1 MLFPRLRLVTC
12 KGTLSVITRQNSLWT
27 AGNVVK
33 SPAKD
38 ILVPDVPLHE
48 YVWKNLD
55 KWPTKTAIVC
65 GVTDRSYTY
74 EQVYY
79 HSRNFAAHLRKS
91 FNIQD
96 GDCIAVMLPNLPEYP
111 AVLFGIMA
119 AGGLAT
125 TINPGYTAHEVQR
138 QLTLSEAKLVITTPE
153 IAPVMK
159 EALKI
164 IQKDLPMIT
173 VTGSKINEAASFEEL
188 MNSKDVDKDV
198 LKEVRRVAGDVCL
211 LPCSSGTTGLPKGVE
226 LTHRNIV
233 ANCEQQNTELRHY
246 EFTTGSH
253 QDSVVIVL
261 PMFHM
266 FALSV
271 AMVHKFSAG
280 LRLVSLPSFQPRS
293 FLDAMVQYRVSLM
306 YTAPPLALF
315 LGSHPAVSSEHFAHL
330 NTIVCGAAPLPGA
343 DVDNVLRKAGKE
355 LDFLQGYGL
364 TETSPLATVSPP
376 GSRDR
381 ASAGVPIPS
390 VELRVVDAE
399 LRNLGP
405 NEVGH
410 LDRKLGSL
418 DLGDMHNG
426 STRESQV
433 QEGELLIR
441 GPNIMKGYKDNPEA
455 NEEAFAEAGWLR
467 SGDLA
472 RVSDAGALY
481 ICDRLKELIKV
492 KGFQV
497 PPAELEAAL
506 KEHPGVLDAAVVG
519 APDDEAGERPKA
531 FVISQGN
538 TTAKDILGF
547 VNERLA
553 KYKRIKDLV
562 FVDSIPKNPSGKIL
576 RRVIK
581 EKYC

>member
-1 MLFPRLRLVTC
+1 MIISLTMLFPRLRLVTS
-12 KGTLSVITRQNSLWT
+12 KGTLSVIKRQNSLWT

-38 ILVPDVPLHE
+38 ILVPDVTLHE

-91 FNIQD
+91 FKIKD
-96 GDCIAVMLPNLPEYP
+96 GDCIAVMLPNMPEYP
-111 AVLFGIMA
+111 AVVFGIMA

-173 VTGSKINEAASFEEL
+173 VTGPKIEEAASFEEL
-188 MNSKDVDKDV
+188 MNSKDVDKDI
-198 LKEVRRVAGDVCL
+198 LKEVRRVASDVCL

-246 EFTTGSH
+246 ELTTGSH

-280 LRLVSLPSFQPRS
+280 LRLVSLPSFQPQS
-293 FLDAMVQYRVSLM
+293 FLDAMVKYRVSLM

-315 LGSHPAVSSEHFAHL
+315 LGSHPAVSSKHFEHL
-330 NTIVCGAAPLPGA
+330 NTILCGAAPLPGA
-343 DVDNVLRKAGKE
+343 DVDNVFRKAGKE
-355 LDFLQGYGL
+355 VDFLQGYGL

-376 GSRDR
+376 GCRDR
-381 ASAGVPIPS
+381 ASAGVAIPS

-399 LRNLGP
+399 LRSLGP
-405 NEVGH
+405 DE
-410 LDRKLGSL
+410 
-418 DLGDMHNG
+418 
-426 STRESQV
+426 
-433 QEGELLIR
+433 EGELLIR

-455 NEEAFAEAGWLR
+455 NKEAFTEGGWFR

-472 RVSDAGALY
+472 RISDAGALY

-519 APDDEAGERPKA
+519 IPDDETGERPKA
-531 FVISQGN
+531 FIISQGN
-538 TTAKDILGF
+538 TTGKDILDF
-547 VNERLA
+547 VNSRLA